1 MLLVLDSEKASLGF
15 ADLVDDYQVHVD
27 DLFRRYP
34 AKVVAVIPEGPYVVP
49 RISATGRFLNV

>member
-34 AKVVAVIPEGPYVVP
+34 AKVVAVIPKGPFVVP
-49 RISATGRFLNV
+49 KISADV